1 MIRVLQVDDH
11 RLVREAMRGVLD
23 AHPQISVIGAL
34 SGIEDLTA
42 FAGGTPDVVLMD
54 YMLEDGT
61 GAQATRLAKARWP
74 RARVVMVTSMSGDD
88 TILETVQAGAD
99 GYLTKDRAMDDVI
112 SAVLAAHAGELL
124 LPPEVLGGMVRR
136 LAEAPVAAPMAA
148 ALTPRE
154 LELLRHLALGTSTR
168 TIAEAMGISAETV
181 RTHVQAV
188 RRKLGAQSKLQAV
201 TIGLQRGLIEPPR
214 ARGTSR

>member
-11 RLVREAMRGVLD
+11 RLVRDAMRGVL
-23 AHPQISVIGAL
+23 ATHPEISVIGAL
-34 SGIEDLTA
+34 SGIEELTT
-42 FAGGTPDVVLMD
+42 FDGGVPDVILMD
-54 YMLEDGT
+54 YMLQDGT

-74 RARVVMVTSMSGDD
+74 RTRVVMVTSMSGDE

-112 SAVLAAHAGELL
+112 AAVHAAHAGEML

-136 LAEAPVAAPMAA
+136 LTEGPAEAPLAA

-154 LELLRHLALGTSTR
+154 LEVLRLLARGTSTR
-168 TIAEAMGISAETV
+168 GMADMMSVSPETV

-201 TIGLQRGLIEPPR
+201 TIGLQRGLIDPPR
-214 ARGTSR
+214 SAQADR

>member
-11 RLVREAMRGVLD
+11 RLVRDAMRGVL
-23 AHPQISVIGAL
+23 ATHPEISVIGAL
-34 SGIEDLTA
+34 SGIEELTT
-42 FAGGTPDVVLMD
+42 FDGGAPDVILMD
-54 YMLEDGT
+54 YMLQDGT

-74 RARVVMVTSMSGDD
+74 RARVVMVTSMSADE

-99 GYLTKDRAMDDVI
+99 GYLTKDRAMADVI
-112 SAVLAAHAGELL
+112 AAVHAAHAGEML

-136 LAEAPVAAPMAA
+136 LAESDRDPPLAT

-154 LELLRHLALGTSTR
+154 LELLRHLARGTSTR
-168 TIAEAMGISAETV
+168 GIAEQMSVSPDTV

-188 RRKLGAQSKLQAV
+188 RRKLGAHSKLEAV
-201 TIGLQRGLIEPPR
+201 AVGLRRGLIEAPR
-214 ARGTSR
+214 GRETGR

>member
-11 RLVREAMRGVLD
+11 RLVREAMRGVLST
-23 AHPQISVIGAL
+23 HPEITVIGAL
-34 SGIEDLTA
+34 SGIEELTA
-42 FAGGTPDVVLMD
+42 FEGGTPDVVLMD
-54 YMLEDGT
+54 YMLQDGT

-74 RARVVMVTSMSGDD
+74 RSRVVMVTSMSGDD

-136 LAEAPVAAPMAA
+136 LAADQADPPLAA

-154 LELLRHLALGTSTR
+154 LEVLRHLARGTSTR
-168 TIAEAMGISAETV
+168 GVADAMGVSPETV

-201 TIGLQRGLIEPPR
+201 TIGLKRGLIDPPR
-214 ARGTSR
+214 GGEPNR

>member
-11 RLVREAMRGVLD
+11 RLVREAMRGVL
-23 AHPQISVIGAL
+23 ATHPEITVIGAL
-34 SGIEDLTA
+34 SGIEELTT
-42 FAGGTPDVVLMD
+42 FDGGAPDVVLMD
-54 YMLEDGT
+54 YMLQDGT

-74 RARVVMVTSMSGDD
+74 RTRVVMVTSMSADE
-88 TILETVQAGAD
+88 TILESVQAGAD

-112 SAVLAAHAGELL
+112 AAVQAAHAGEML

-136 LAEAPVAAPMAA
+136 LADDHADPPLAA

-154 LELLRHLALGTSTR
+154 LEVLRHLARGTSTR
-168 TIAEAMGISAETV
+168 GVADAMRVSPETV

-201 TIGLQRGLIEPPR
+201 TIGLRRGLIDPPR
-214 ARGTSR
+214 ARETER

>member
-11 RLVREAMRGVLD
+11 RLVREAMRGVLA
-23 AHPQISVIGAL
+23 AHPQITVIGGL
-34 SGIEDLTA
+34 SGIEELTA
-42 FAGGTPDVVLMD
+42 FDGGIPDVVLMD
-54 YMLEDGT
+54 YMLLDGT

-74 RARVVMVTSMSGDD
+74 RTRVVMVTSMSADE

-112 SAVLAAHAGELL
+112 AAVQAAHAGEML

-136 LAEAPVAAPMAA
+136 LTEARAEPPLAA

-154 LELLRHLALGTSTR
+154 LEVLRHLARGMSTR
-168 TIAEAMGISAETV
+168 GMADAMRISPETI

-201 TIGLQRGLIEPPR
+201 TIGLSRGLIDPPR
-214 ARGTSR
+214 GRDIDR